1 MEINGKKFRLLFVD
15 IETEWNLKN
24 TAENATAYRWWGR
37 YRNRVE
43 FKVISIDFQ
52 KMLTDCR
59 YRNRVEFK
67 VYNSSS
73 FDNSPWVDIETE
85 WNLKTH
91 SADGKNTYY
100 RVDIETEWNLKAVA
114 CNAACIAAMRRY
126 RNRVEFKG
134 KDRGQGRKGDGVDIE
149 TEWNLKLHQLIEK
162 VYSYYVDIETEWNLK
177 KSVLDRDQYGHW
189 VDIETEWN
197 LKSCTCLVLVFAVL

>member
-1 MEINGKKFRLLFVD
+1 M
-15 IETEWNLKN
+15 
-24 TAENATAYRWWGR
+24 AGR

-43 FKVISIDFQ
+43 FKVCIHYGRRLLRKVDIETEWNLKFTKPITEYTCFMVDIETEWNLKLSNTTLSFSMHLLVDIETEWNLKIVAATMGFV
-52 KMLTDCR
+52 CGVGR

-67 VYNSSS
+67 ARMSTGYWNLLP
-73 FDNSPWVDIETE
+73 FVDIETE

-126 RNRVEFKG
+126 RNRVEFKASSAY
-134 KDRGQGRKGDGVDIE
+134 RE
-149 TEWNLKLHQLIEK
+149 SL
-162 VYSYYVDIETEWNLK
+162 
-177 KSVLDRDQYGHW
+177 
-189 VDIETEWN
+189 
-197 LKSCTCLVLVFAVL
+197 